1 MDIPS
6 LAQTE
11 FQWAPV
17 SQPVVRGNADET
29 REIVSALKA
38 LNRTEMF
45 GEDQE
50 LTFILDRETQ
60 RPVVRLVNRNTQEV
74 IRQIP
79 PDYVLQAAK
88 ELEQRQKSPPS
99 RT

>member
-11 FQWAPV
+11 LHWAPV
-17 SQPVVRGNADET
+17 SEPVARANADET
-29 REIVSALKA
+29 RELVSALKA

-50 LTFILDRETQ
+50 LTFVLDRDTQ

-88 ELEQRQKSPPS
+88 ELVARQKSPPS